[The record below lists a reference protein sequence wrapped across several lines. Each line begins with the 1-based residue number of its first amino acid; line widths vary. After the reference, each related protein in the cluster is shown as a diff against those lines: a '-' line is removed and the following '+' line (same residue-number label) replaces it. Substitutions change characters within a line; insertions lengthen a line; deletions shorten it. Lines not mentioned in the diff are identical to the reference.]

1 MNLQSPKEVAVRK
14 TAIAL
19 AAALVLSFA
28 GGLRAMEVSGVQL
41 PDTTNVAGTPLV
53 LNGAGLRTK
62 LMLKIYVVGLYVP
75 AKTTSAD
82 AVIHSTQLRRAR
94 LVMKRDLGA
103 ATVWDAFDEGIQANS
118 SPAELA
124 AIAKELVEIE
134 KLFTDLGEVKEGDVI
149 DIDFPPNGDTIV
161 TYQNQPKGKIAS
173 KPLQQALLKIWLGSD
188 PVQSDLKEA
197 LLKGK

>member
-1 MNLQSPKEVAVRK
+1 MKK
-14 TAIAL
+14 TTLAL
-19 AAALVLSFA
+19 AAGLALSIAVPI
-28 GGLRAMEVSGVQL
+28 RAMEVSGVRL
-41 PDTTNVAGTPLV
+41 EDSTTVAGTPLV

-75 AKTTSAD
+75 AKTTSVD
-82 AVIHSTQLRRAR
+82 AVIGSTQPRRAR

-124 AIAKELVEIE
+124 AIAVELAEIE
-134 KLFTDLGEVKEGDVI
+134 KLFMALGEVKEGDVI
-149 DIDFPPNGDTIV
+149 DIDFLPGGDIVV
-161 TYQNQPKGKIAS
+161 TYQQQPKGTIQSAN
-173 KPLQQALLKIWLGSD
+173 LQKALLKIWLGQH
-188 PVQSDLKEA
+188 PVQNDLKAA